1 MSTPTRVVTIS
12 NFQLKQG
19 IVSRGDE
26 DNRLH
31 SWSENLLENEMYLFG
46 IFDMRGCKDKE
57 SCYKLHLS
65 VTKKRGR
72 MFIFNDVYGLCL
84 SNASIRGQSYFQ

>member
-12 NFQLKQG
+12 NFQLIQG

-46 IFDMRGCKDKE
+46 IFDIEGARTRRAAINYTC
-57 SCYKLHLS
+57 
-65 VTKKRGR
+65 
-72 MFIFNDVYGLCL
+72 
-84 SNASIRGQSYFQ
+84 Q